1 MVKDRIKIIVALP
14 ESGYSCGQFAG
25 PVLFSPSLSKKVEFL
40 YSEDKEQLEKLIGE
54 AEILVTL
61 SVKREIF
68 LQAKKLKWIHLGVAG
83 ADKTLFPEVLKS
95 KVLITSSKGIHQ
107 VTVSEHVMGLV
118 LAFAKGIAASIK
130 AQPKKVWLQRELID
144 KRFTLEGKVLGIVG
158 LGNIG
163 LELAR
168 KAKAFDMK
176 VIALKNSVKKGEKYR
191 NVDLL
196 LGKEKLKELLSQS
209 DFVVILLPLTKETYH
224 LIGQRELGW
233 MKKEAYLINVARGPI
248 INEVDLIA
256 ALKNKSIKGAALDVV
271 EKEPLDSNSP
281 LYDFENVIITPHIAG
296 SMPDYYRKVGEI
308 FKKNLIRYLEKKPLL
323 NLVDKKKGY

>member
-1 MVKDRIKIIVALP
+1 MVKDKIKIVVALP
-14 ESGYSCGQFAG
+14 ESRYSCGQFAQ
-25 PVLFSPSLSKKVEFL
+25 PILSSPSLSKKVEFL
-40 YSEDKEQLEKLIGE
+40 YSEHKEQLEKLIGE

-61 SVKREIF
+61 SVKRETF
-68 LQAKKLKWIHLGVAG
+68 LQAKKLKWIHLAVAG
-83 ADKTLFPEVLKS
+83 VDKTLFLEVLKS
-95 KVLITSSKGIHQ
+95 KVVITSSKGIHQ

-144 KRFTLEGKVLGIVG
+144 KRFNLEGKVLGIVG

-176 VIALKNSVKKGEKYR
+176 VIALKNSVKKVEKYK

-209 DFVVILLPLTKETYH
+209 DFVVILLPLTEETYH
-224 LIGQRELGW
+224 LISQKELGW

-248 INEVDLIA
+248 INEVDLIS
-256 ALKNKSIKGAALDVV
+256 ALKNKTIKGAGLDVV
-271 EKEPLDSNSP
+271 EREPLNSNSP

-296 SMPDYYRKVGEI
+296 SMPDYYKRVGEI
-308 FKKNLIRYLEKKPLL
+308 FKKNLIRYLERKPLL
-323 NLVDKKKGY
+323 NSVDKKKGY

>member
-1 MVKDRIKIIVALP
+1 
-14 ESGYSCGQFAG
+14 
-25 PVLFSPSLSKKVEFL
+25 
-40 YSEDKEQLEKLIGE
+40 
-54 AEILVTL
+54 L

-68 LQAKKLKWIHLGVAG
+68 LEAKKLKWIHLGVAG
-83 ADKTLFPEVLKS
+83 IDKTLFPEVLKS
-95 KVLITSSKGIHQ
+95 EVLVTSSKGIHQ

-130 AQPKKVWLQRELID
+130 AQPTKVWLQRELID
-144 KRFTLEGKVLGIVG
+144 KRFNLEGKVLGIVG

-176 VIALKNSVKKGEKYR
+176 VIALKNSVKKGEKYK

-224 LIGQRELGW
+224 LISQKELGW
-233 MKKEAYLINVARGPI
+233 MKREAYLINVARGPI
-248 INEVDLIA
+248 INEEDLIF
-256 ALKNKSIKGAALDVV
+256 ALKNKTIKGAALDVV

-296 SMPDYYRKVGEI
+296 SMPDYYKRVGEI
-308 FKKNLIRYLEKKPLL
+308 FKENLIRYLKKRPLL